1 MTLDLKP
8 DDSGVNVSGK
18 INICVIALD
27 GDNFPIFI
35 ERSYD
40 YSHTPESSG
49 GCNDMIFPCAK
60 VAGIS
65 FRLSDDSTAEI
76 RCELKITGGA
86 VKNEV
91 TKAVSGVE
99 VLEDKPIA
107 DDNCALTL
115 YYASQG
121 ENLWEIAKAHNTG
134 LKPLLDENS
143 LTDITLD
150 SAQMLLIPKA

>member
-1 MTLDLKP
+1 MNN
-8 DDSGVNVSGK
+8 SRK
-18 INICVIALD
+18 INLCVVALD
-27 GDNFPIFI
+27 GDNFPVFI

-40 YSHTPESSG
+40 YSHTPAGSN
-49 GCNDMIFPCAK
+49 GCNGMIFPCAK

-99 VLEDKPIA
+99 LLEDKPVA
-107 DDNCALTL
+107 RDNCALTL
-115 YYASQG
+115 YYASPG
-121 ENLWEIAKAHNTG
+121 ENLCEIAKAHNTG
-134 LKPLLDENS
+134 LKPLQSENS
-143 LTDITLD
+143 LNGLMLD